1 VKQLFLDA
9 NVMFTAAHNPSGKAA
24 LIIELAAA
32 GYWRLITSQ
41 LAVTEARRNLE
52 RKYPSALP
60 NLDQWLKNLT
70 IITGGNGDSCSIDLP
85 LKDRPIFEAA
95 LLGQATHLLTGDIRH
110 FGRFMAMP
118 ELTCGICVQ
127 TVADFLNDQLLPD

>member
-1 VKQLFLDA
+1 MKQLFLDA
-9 NVMFTAAHNPSGKAA
+9 NVVFTAAHNPSGKAA
-24 LIIELAAA
+24 LVIELAAT
-32 GYWRLITSQ
+32 GYWRVITSQ

-52 RKYPSALP
+52 RKYPSALS

-70 IITGGNGDSCSIDLP
+70 IITGGNGDRCPIDLP

-118 ELTCGICVQ
+118 ELTCGIYVQ